1 MPNRHKIILSS
12 NELQNANIRDEV
24 IKNLKSEGFTDRK
37 IIIYKKGLHKDI
49 SLNDSQRSLFS
60 EKEIIDIR
68 LQEKMVLKDDAEYLV
83 SILQKENPDRSIV
96 ISSLNKKIKTTAW
109 FKKAATSSNLF
120 ELQL

>member
-1 MPNRHKIILSS
+1 MPNRHNIILSS
-12 NELQNANIRDEV
+12 NELQNANIRDEI

-68 LQEKMVLKDDAEYLV
+68 LQEKMVL
-83 SILQKENPDRSIV
+83 
-96 ISSLNKKIKTTAW
+96 
-109 FKKAATSSNLF
+109 
-120 ELQL
+120 

>member
-68 LQEKMVLKDDAEYLV
+68 LQEKTVLKDDAEYLV
-83 SILQKENPDRSIV
+83 SILQKENPERSIV
-96 ISSLNKKIKTTAW
+96 ISSLNKKMG
-109 FKKAATSSNLF
+109 F
-120 ELQL
+120 

>member
-12 NELQNANIRDEV
+12 NELQNANIRDEI

-37 IIIYKKGLHKDI
+37 IIIYKKGLNKDI

-68 LQEKMVLKDDAEYLV
+68 LQEKMVL
-83 SILQKENPDRSIV
+83 
-96 ISSLNKKIKTTAW
+96 
-109 FKKAATSSNLF
+109 
-120 ELQL
+120 

>member
-37 IIIYKKGLHKDI
+37 IIIYKKGLNKDI

-68 LQEKMVLKDDAEYLV
+68 LQ
-83 SILQKENPDRSIV
+83 
-96 ISSLNKKIKTTAW
+96 
-109 FKKAATSSNLF
+109 
-120 ELQL
+120 